1 MNEEEEHRASRS
13 PAPDPGPGVI
23 RRSFVLPLALLL
35 LAAACAST
43 PKPPPPA
50 SPDIIVLLPDD
61 QGKTGAIVVSG
72 AGVEQRLDRPGQTVT
87 VEAGSPPGLPTVTP
101 GQEVQAIAGPALA
114 ALPKPP
120 VRFIL
125 YFEHDSADLTVES
138 QALLQKVLGLIR
150 DRAPVDV
157 SVVGHTDTVGNK
169 EYNYALSLK
178 RAKAVASILRRN
190 GIDPSVL
197 DITSHGKDNPLVPTG
212 DQVSEPRNRR
222 VEITV
227 R

>member
-1 MNEEEEHRASRS
+1 
-13 PAPDPGPGVI
+13 VT
-23 RRSFVLPLALLL
+23 RRYFVFPVAVLL
-35 LAAACAST
+35 LAAACAT
-43 PKPPPPA
+43 PPKPPPPA
-50 SPDIIVLLPDD
+50 SRDIIVLLPDD
-61 QGKTGAIVVSG
+61 QGKTGAIVVSS
-72 AGVEQRLDRPGQTVT
+72 AGVERRLDRPGQTVT
-87 VEAGSPPGLPTVTP
+87 VEAGSPPGLPTVIP

-120 VRFIL
+120 ARFIL
-125 YFEHDSADLTVES
+125 YFEHDSVDLTVES
-138 QALLQKVLGLIR
+138 QALLQKVIGTIR

-157 SVVGHTDTVGNK
+157 SVVGHTDTVGKK
-169 EYNYALSLK
+169 EYNYGLSMK
-178 RAKAVASILRRN
+178 RAKAVASILQGK

-212 DQVSEPRNRR
+212 DQVPEPRNRR